1 MIEWVFCRAIGG
13 VQRGW
18 KSDTGCMLHMI
29 GASRRVAGL
38 ASCVTRLL
46 ATAALVGSVGIS
58 APAAA
63 QVPDQPPAVS
73 AYTLTPERITASL
86 AAVMGLGGA
95 VIGGLALA
103 RSAGRTGTG
112 RRGAIV
118 ALALGPIGMVIGGL
132 VVATADGGL
141 GTGNGL
147 GGGIV
152 AMTLGLLGMALGG
165 LALARSRR
173 TA

>member
-1 MIEWVFCRAIGG
+1 MIEWVFCRAIGE

-73 AYTLTPERITASL
+73 AYTLTPERIAASL
-86 AAVMGLGGA
+86 AAVMGLSGA

-103 RSAGRTGTG
+103 RSAVSAPAPAGAGRSWPWRWG
-112 RRGAIV
+112 RSAWSSVGWSWRLPTV
-118 ALALGPIGMVIGGL
+118 VSALA
-132 VVATADGGL
+132 
-141 GTGNGL
+141 TGWPA
-147 GGGIV
+147 V
-152 AMTLGLLGMALGG
+152 
-165 LALARSRR
+165 SSV
-173 TA
+173 

>member
-1 MIEWVFCRAIGG
+1 MIEWVFCRAIGE

-18 KSDTGCMLHMI
+18 KSDTGCLLHMI

-112 RRGAIV
+112 RRAG
-118 ALALGPIGMVIGGL
+118 
-132 VVATADGGL
+132 
-141 GTGNGL
+141 
-147 GGGIV
+147 
-152 AMTLGLLGMALGG
+152 
-165 LALARSRR
+165 RSWPWRWGR
-173 TA
+173 SAW